1 MRTKKFIGK
10 RIDNGEWVY
19 GYYVQDPKGN
29 HRIYWKP
36 FNEASSNTYHFVDPA
51 TVGQFTGLTDKN
63 GKEIY
68 EGDIVRDYI
77 GNCIYV
83 FKFGTI
89 SHTVKSK
96 LTDQLIDV
104 TFTGFYVDIPK
115 IGTELLLWSSVKE
128 SEIEVIGNVHENPE
142 LI

>member
-1 MRTKKFIGK
+1 MIDTGQWIFGDLLQNGSITH
-10 RIDNGEWVY
+10 ISNFDNGVNREHYEVNQY
-19 GYYVQDPKGN
+19 
-29 HRIYWKP
+29 
-36 FNEASSNTYHFVDPA
+36 
-51 TVGQFTGLTDKN
+51 TVGQFTGLIDKN

-96 LTDQLIDV
+96 LTGQLIDV

-128 SEIEVIGNVHENPE
+128 IEIEVIGNVHDKPE
-142 LI
+142 LL

>member
-1 MRTKKFIGK
+1 MVHYDGWI
-10 RIDNGEWVY
+10 Y
-19 GYYVQDPKGN
+19 GNLLLSKDGGASIWPIENDKLSEIREVGN
-29 HRIYWKP
+29 C
-36 FNEASSNTYHFVDPA
+36 
-51 TVGQFTGLTDKN
+51 TVGQFTGLVDKN

-96 LTDQLIDV
+96 LTDQLNDV

-115 IGTELLLWSSVKE
+115 IGTEILLWSSVKE
-128 SEIEVIGNVHENPE
+128 SEIGVIGNVHENPE
-142 LI
+142 LL

>member
-1 MRTKKFIGK
+1 MRTIKFRAWDKVRKVMLVNHTFRSIAETGLY
-10 RIDNGEWVY
+10 NN
-19 GYYVQDPKGN
+19 PKL
-29 HRIYWKP
+29 IW
-36 FNEASSNTYHFVDPA
+36 E
-51 TVGQFTGLTDKN
+51 QFTGLLDMN

-89 SHTVKSK
+89 SYTVKSK
-96 LTDQLIDV
+96 LTDQLNDV

-115 IGTELLLWSSVKE
+115 IGTELLLCSSVKE
-128 SEIEVIGNVHENPE
+128 IEIEVLGNVHDNPE
-142 LI
+142 PL

>member
-1 MRTKKFIGK
+1 MRTIEFRGK
-10 RIDNGEWVY
+10 MIDTGQWIFGDLLQNGSITHISNFDNGVNREHYEVNQY
-19 GYYVQDPKGN
+19 
-29 HRIYWKP
+29 
-36 FNEASSNTYHFVDPA
+36 
-51 TVGQFTGLTDKN
+51 TVGQFTGLIDKN

-68 EGDIVRDYI
+68 DGDIVRDYI

-96 LTDQLIDV
+96 LTDQLNDV

-128 SEIEVIGNVHENPE
+128 SEIEVIGNVHDNPE

>member
-1 MRTKKFIGK
+1 MRIIKFRGK
-10 RIDNGEWVY
+10 RLDNQEWIEGDLAQAEGRAAIVPQTICAHDY
-19 GYYVQDPKGN
+19 T
-29 HRIYWKP
+29 
-36 FNEASSNTYHFVDPA
+36 NTEVDPI
-51 TVGQFTGLTDKN
+51 TIGQFTGLVDKN

-96 LTDQLIDV
+96 LTDQLNDV

-128 SEIEVIGNVHENPE
+128 SEIEVIGNFHENPE
-142 LI
+142 LL